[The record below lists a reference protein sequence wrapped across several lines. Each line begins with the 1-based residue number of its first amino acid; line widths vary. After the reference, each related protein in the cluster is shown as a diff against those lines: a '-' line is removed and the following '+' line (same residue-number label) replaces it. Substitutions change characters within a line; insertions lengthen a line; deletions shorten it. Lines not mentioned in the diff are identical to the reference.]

1 MNDKWQA
8 IHAFWNSF
16 GIPAYD
22 ETSVPDDAVMPYI
35 TYNAAVSEF
44 ESTVMLN
51 ASLWYN
57 STSWAAISQKADEIA
72 QSINGYRLEPLK
84 DNQYLFL
91 SKGTPFAQRLEDT
104 NDRIRRIF
112 INVMGE
118 FFTRY

>member
-22 ETSVPDDAVMPYI
+22 ETSVPGDAVMPYI

>member
-16 GIPAYD
+16 EIPAYD
-22 ETSVPDDAVMPYI
+22 ETSVPGDAVMPYI

-44 ESTVMLN
+44 ESTVMLS

-57 STSWAAISQKADEIA
+57 STSWADISRKADEIA
-72 QSINGYRLEPLK
+72 QSINGYRLEVLK
-84 DNQYLFL
+84 DHQYLFL
-91 SKGTPFAQRLEDT
+91 SKGAPFAQRMKDT
-104 NDRIRRIF
+104 DDRIRRIY

-118 FFTRY
+118 FFTKY

>member
-16 GIPAYD
+16 EIPAYD

-57 STSWAAISQKADEIA
+57 STSWTAISQKADEIA

-91 SKGTPFAQRLEDT
+91 SKGTPFAQRMEDT

>member
-16 GIPAYD
+16 EIPAYD
-22 ETSVPDDAVMPYI
+22 ETSVPGDAVMPYI

-44 ESTVMLN
+44 ESTVMLS

-57 STSWAAISQKADEIA
+57 STSWADISRKADEIA
-72 QSINGYRLEPLK
+72 QSINGYRLEVLK
-84 DNQYLFL
+84 DHQYLFL
-91 SKGTPFAQRLEDT
+91 SKGVPFAQRMKDT
-104 NDRIRRIF
+104 DDRIRRIY